1 MVIIMMDSEVLY
13 LSCIDVQTADLKG
26 SFRIVKCEKPGI
38 PCLCD
43 RGGGPHI
50 FLLYLLYS
58 DYMITLFSFSFFQK
72 LVNDVFQTMW
82 FTPLSMR
89 DKDSAKLIQRV
100 VNITEVVSI
109 HLLS

>member
-1 MVIIMMDSEVLY
+1 MSH
-13 LSCIDVQTADLKG
+13 LSSL
-26 SFRIVKCEKPGI
+26 SS
-38 PCLCD
+38 
-43 RGGGPHI
+43 
-50 FLLYLLYS
+50 LLLAINT
-58 DYMITLFSFSFFQK
+58 DHMITLFSFLFFQK

-109 HLLS
+109 HMLS